1 MAHWIYIL
9 WAANA
14 LVGVAAW
21 PRATLAIARLVLLKT
36 SDPDRAARAAEI
48 LRLARKDAK
57 DLPSYLAPPNGLTT
71 RASRDRPPRDRAG
84 VARTPYLRHD
94 PEPAEGIET
103 GSMTEADL

>member
-14 LVGVAAW
+14 LVGVAVW

-57 DLPSYLAPPNGLTT
+57 DLPSYLAPPHARTT
-71 RASRDRPPRDRAG
+71 RASRKAPEQEAG
-84 VARTPYLRHD
+84 EMASR
-94 PEPAEGIET
+94 
-103 GSMTEADL
+103 S